1 MSKIKDF
8 YEDKLKDDTRGDAQ
22 SAKAQEE
29 YEACKIL
36 DEAGAYDED
45 NTMPDDYFLSLID

>member
-1 MSKIKDF
+1 MSKLKDF
-8 YEDKLKDDTRGDAQ
+8 YQDKLMVETRGDTL

-29 YEACKIL
+29 YEACKEL
-36 DEAGAYDED
+36 EEAGAYDED

>member
-1 MSKIKDF
+1 MSKIKN
-8 YEDKLKDDTRGDAQ
+8 LLSDDIETDGRGDAQ

-29 YEACKIL
+29 HEACKIL
-36 DEAGAYDED
+36 EKAGAYDED

>member
-1 MSKIKDF
+1 MSKIKN
-8 YEDKLKDDTRGDAQ
+8 LLSDDIKTDGRGDAQ